1 MDVAGDPLVRGQA
14 EGIEHP
20 RQLAELREMG
30 CGYGQGFLVARPM
43 AAPGVESLIRTGS
56 IETGGTPGVPGAPG
70 TNTAAA
76 GELGDGTAA
85 GPAVQDVSGAAKPGV
100 PAA

>member
-1 MDVAGDPLVRGQA
+1 MLTKTIVQVGRDLGMQVVA

-43 AAPGVESLIRTGS
+43 AAPGVESLIRTGVVS
-56 IETGGTPGVPGAPG
+56 E
-70 TNTAAA
+70 
-76 GELGDGTAA
+76 
-85 GPAVQDVSGAAKPGV
+85 SGATAGSAPAPDVNGTAKPGV

>member
-1 MDVAGDPLVRGQA
+1 MQVVA

-30 CGYGQGFLVARPM
+30 CGYGQGFLVASPM
-43 AAPGVESLIRTGS
+43 AASGVESLVRTG
-56 IETGGTPGVPGAPG
+56 
-70 TNTAAA
+70 TAKP
-76 GELGDGTAA
+76 AA
-85 GPAVQDVSGAAKPGV
+85 GPDGAAGGLPGAGGLSGGAGPSGVADVSGAAKPGV

>member
-1 MDVAGDPLVRGQA
+1 MQVVA
-14 EGIEHP
+14 EGVEES

-43 AAPGVESLIRTGS
+43 AAPGVESLIRTGVAEPGS
-56 IETGGTPGVPGAPG
+56 GGAGKAGTPAPDVNG
-70 TNTAAA
+70 T
-76 GELGDGTAA
+76 
-85 GPAVQDVSGAAKPGV
+85 AKPGV